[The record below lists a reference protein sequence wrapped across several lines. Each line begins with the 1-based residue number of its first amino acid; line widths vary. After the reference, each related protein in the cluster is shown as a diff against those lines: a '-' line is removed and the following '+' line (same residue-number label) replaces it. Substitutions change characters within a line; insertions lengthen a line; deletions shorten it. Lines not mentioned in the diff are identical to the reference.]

1 MAVPALA
8 AHRPRPYQYTV
19 TSKAGTALHVTCLT
33 RLLSAVVPCKEY
45 QWLVKNLRIQRYFMV
60 QGMAARGTL
69 AKLTVNDLKKYCEVH
84 QLPKSGKKDDIVQRI
99 LQHVQKT

>member
-1 MAVPALA
+1 
-8 AHRPRPYQYTV
+8 
-19 TSKAGTALHVTCLT
+19 
-33 RLLSAVVPCKEY
+33 
-45 QWLVKNLRIQRYFMV
+45 MV

-99 LQHVQKT
+99 TEHIDKT